1 MLTYVDL
8 KTIFR
13 FEVVL
18 TLVAFKRT
26 VTGKAVIG
34 PLSMPSFS
42 SCSPPLLIWPAAAA
56 AGEGQDFSFEAP
68 AAQASLSC
76 SP

>member
-18 TLVAFKRT
+18 TLVAFKR
-26 VTGKAVIG
+26 KAVIG

-56 AGEGQDFSFEAP
+56 GEGQDFSFEVP
-68 AAQASLSC
+68 AVASLSC